1 MKDKIKR
8 FQCETAAGN
17 QISFFYNPENNLVV
31 VDVSNETGGNEILRK
46 TLDEKKLLS
55 HLD

>member
-1 MKDKIKR
+1 MKNQIKR

-31 VDVSNETGGNEILRK
+31 VDVSNETGGNEICRK
-46 TLDEKKLLS
+46 TLDEKVLLA
-55 HLD
+55 HLK